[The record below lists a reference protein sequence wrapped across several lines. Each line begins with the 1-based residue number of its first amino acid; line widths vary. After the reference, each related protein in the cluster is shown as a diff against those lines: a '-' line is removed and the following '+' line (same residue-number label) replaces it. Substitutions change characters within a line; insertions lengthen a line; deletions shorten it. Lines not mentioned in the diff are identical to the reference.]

1 MRNLNLRAW
10 LQLFRAQTAPATLL
24 LVLVPYLTNAP
35 FFDVKLLILAL
46 YSVLV
51 HYFSFGH
58 NSLLDTAMGYDVKDP
73 SKAHHPL
80 VSGVIKLSTAH
91 NVIHFG
97 LGTLAVIGTLF
108 SLYAANPVLAILCL
122 FNFWTWG
129 HCYNDGTSKT
139 SLLSFLPIC
148 LCFTFLGAWGWFL
161 SHGTMN
167 YLGLLLLAYF
177 FMTILFQISW
187 SGHLKELEL
196 REHSN
201 ILVKMGAK
209 VENGNFEPSYALVY
223 GGVIKFVNVPI
234 LGGLL
239 LGFNLDVFRLI
250 WLCLMI
256 ALVCRYLFKLIQ
268 PREYVRERELFNMS
282 IMEVLTIYTPI
293 PLVLPW
299 LEAIILMAMGI
310 VYFFGMNKALWR
322 VSYPA
327 V

>member
-1 MRNLNLRAW
+1 VKLRAW

-24 LVLVPYLTNAP
+24 LVMVPYLENAQ
-35 FFDVKLLILAL
+35 FLSIETLLLGF
-46 YSVLV
+46 YFVLV

-73 SKAHHPL
+73 SKVHHPL

-91 NVIHFG
+91 NIIHFG
-97 LGTLAVIGTLF
+97 LGTLAVTGTLF

-122 FNFWTWG
+122 FMFWTWG

-161 SHGTMN
+161 SHSTINHFGW
-167 YLGLLLLAYF
+167 LLLAYF

-209 VENGNFEPSYALVY
+209 VENGNFEPSYAIVY
-223 GGVIKFVNVPI
+223 GAVIKLVNIPI

-239 LGFNLDVFRLI
+239 LVFNFDVFRLI
-250 WLCLMI
+250 WLCFMMI
-256 ALVCRYLFKLIQ
+256 LVCPYLSKLIR
-268 PREYVRERELFNMS
+268 PREYVRERELLNMS
-282 IMEVLTIYTPI
+282 IMEILTIYTPI

-299 LEAIILMAMGI
+299 LEAIILMVIGV
-310 VYFFGMNKALWR
+310 VYFFGMNKVLWR